1 MSKEV
6 VAKHTEVND
15 SFWPIFKHSIVA
27 GIGWAFGVTVGFVL
41 ISTIVIFGLRQL
53 GGLPLV
59 GNWIAD
65 VVEATQSQLYSRTPI
80 FRDFNSQNP

>member
-6 VAKHTEVND
+6 VAKHTKVDD
-15 SFWPIFKHSIVA
+15 SYWAIFKHSIVA
-27 GIGWAFGVTVGFVL
+27 GIGWAFGVTVGFIL

-59 GNWIAD
+59 GNFIAD
-65 VVEATQSQLYSRTPI
+65 VVETTQQQLQSRTPV
-80 FRDFNSQNP
+80 FRN